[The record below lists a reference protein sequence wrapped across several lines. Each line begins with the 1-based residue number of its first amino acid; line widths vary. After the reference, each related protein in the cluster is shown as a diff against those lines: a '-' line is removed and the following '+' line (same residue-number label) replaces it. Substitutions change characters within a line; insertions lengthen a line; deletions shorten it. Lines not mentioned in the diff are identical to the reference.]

1 MKSGLALAA
10 AEALRALQDENI
22 KLASDQESLRSAID
36 LTFQLYKAGSVSAEN
51 LESLYNDL
59 CTKSKPELEILE
71 KAAEYRIDSDIF
83 NFGTI
88 GEKPDGSGLDP
99 LTRLLVEEW

>member
-1 MKSGLALAA
+1 MNSGLAKTA
-10 AEALRALQDENI
+10 AEALRVLQDENI
-22 KLASDQESLRSAID
+22 KLASDVESLRSAVD

-59 CTKSKPELEILE
+59 CTKSKPELEVLE
-71 KAAEYRIDSDIF
+71 KAAEYRIDSEFF

-88 GEKPDGSGLDP
+88 GEKPDESGLDP